1 VADGP
6 VGMLLFLEGGILAFS
21 FWTLK
26 SMYRANSP
34 ALILVTVYGGLT
46 QSFQIPLARLPSSQH
61 FEFCYGSHPGVTPC
75 VWLPISP
82 TLLNFDHITIVG
94 KQPRCRHMVNK
105 GVTK

>member
-1 VADGP
+1 MADGP
-6 VGMLLFLEGGILAFS
+6 VGMLLFLEAGIIDFS
-21 FWTLK
+21 FWTSK

-46 QSFQIPLARLPSSQH
+46 QSFQIPLTRLPSSKQ
-61 FEFCYGSHPGVTPC
+61 FRFCYGSHPGVTPC
-75 VWLPISP
+75 VCLPISP

-94 KQPRCRHMVNK
+94 KQPHCSHMVNK